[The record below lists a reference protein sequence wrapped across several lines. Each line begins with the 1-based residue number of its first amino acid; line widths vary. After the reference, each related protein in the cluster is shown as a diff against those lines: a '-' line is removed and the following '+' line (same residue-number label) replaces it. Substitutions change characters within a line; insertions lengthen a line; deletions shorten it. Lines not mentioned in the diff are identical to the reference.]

1 MKSISMIF
9 SIVLTGDLLRT
20 VTMDMGTG
28 HTDCDTHLHESG
40 LVWLEARLLV
50 CCLVRDRD
58 SVLNHGARSSSEDT
72 ERIVSSGSP
81 ATIGRGGTERPSCN
95 IRVLYGRLYM

>member
-9 SIVLTGDLLRT
+9 SIVLTGDLHRT
-20 VTMDMGTG
+20 VTLAPDYWS
-28 HTDCDTHLHESG
+28 HYCTHLLVSG

-50 CCLVRDRD
+50 CCRVRDRD
-58 SVLNHGARSSSEDT
+58 SVLNHGASSSSEDT
-72 ERIVSSGSP
+72 QRIVSRGSP

-95 IRVLYGRLYM
+95 IRVLHVTR